1 MANTVSSNKGRLL
14 LMGVLAVC
22 LIVALIYLFSVASGG
37 AIGSK
42 NLLNAVIKFL
52 GFYVPLLTLVAT
64 FFFVAGQGGGEEIP
78 TPAITFYFALFIVS
92 IWSLTPILLL
102 LAGLYIEE
110 VLEYIDRLVPLGQS
124 LALMALGYYF
134 KKGSA

>member
-1 MANTVSSNKGRLL
+1 MVNTVSSNKGRLL

-22 LIVALIYLFSVASGG
+22 LIAAMVSLFSVASGG

-64 FFFVAGQGGGEEIP
+64 FFFVAGQGESEIP
-78 TPAITFYFALFIVS
+78 TPAVTFYFALFIVS
-92 IWSLTPILLL
+92 IWALTPILLL
-102 LAGLYIEE
+102 LSGLFIEE
-110 VLEYIDRLVPLGQS
+110 VLEYIDGLIPLGQS

-134 KKGSA
+134 KKGSQ